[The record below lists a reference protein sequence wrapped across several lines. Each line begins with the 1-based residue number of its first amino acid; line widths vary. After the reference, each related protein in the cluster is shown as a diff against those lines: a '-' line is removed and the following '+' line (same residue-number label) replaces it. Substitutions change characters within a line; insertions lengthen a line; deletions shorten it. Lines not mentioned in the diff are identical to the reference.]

1 MPYIPNSDEDRKEM
15 MDALGISKIEELFSN
30 IPEKHLITDD
40 WMEYPGKSE
49 QAIVKEIREIAG
61 KNNVENISFLGGG
74 AYDHYVPA
82 MVNHVI
88 SRSEF
93 YTAYTPYQPEVS
105 QGTLQAIFEY
115 QTMIC
120 ELTGMDVSNASLYD
134 GASAIAEA
142 ALLITGHTKKKKVII
157 ASSIP
162 SNYKKVFSTY
172 SKGGKYEIVEV
183 SCDDGLIDRDQLKGL
198 LKDDAA
204 GLVVQYPNYFGNI
217 ENLTELSEI
226 VHEAG
231 GLMIVSANPIALAIL
246 KSPGECGVDIVTGE
260 GQVLGN
266 DMNWGGPYL
275 GIFAAKK
282 ELIRKMPG
290 RIIGKTEDVDGKQG
304 FVLSLQTREQHIRRE
319 KATSNICTNQ
329 GLIALKA
336 VVYMTLMGKVGIKE
350 VAKQCMQ
357 KAHYLSDKICAIP
370 GFKMKFD
377 KPFFHE
383 FVISCPK
390 RAEEICDR
398 MLDDDI
404 YAGIPLDD
412 IGDSNAILIAVT
424 EQRTKDEMDYFAEKL
439 RKL

>member
-15 MDALGISKIEELFSN
+15 MEALGIKSIDELFSN
-30 IPEKHLITDD
+30 IPERHLIKDD
-40 WMEYPGKSE
+40 WHQYPGISE
-49 QAIVKEIREIAG
+49 QSVLKKMGDLAR
-61 KNNVENISFLGGG
+61 KNDVCKISFLGGG
-74 AYDHYVPA
+74 SYDHFIPS
-82 MVNHVI
+82 MINHVI

-142 ALLITGHTKKKKVII
+142 ALLVSGHTKRKKIII
-157 ASSIP
+157 AASLP
-162 SNYKKVFSTY
+162 SNYKKLLSTY
-172 SKGGKYEIVEV
+172 SKGGKYEIVEIT
-183 SCDDGLIDRDQLKGL
+183 CDDGLINRDKLKAEL
-198 LKDDAA
+198 DENAA

-231 GLMIVSANPIALAIL
+231 GLMIASVNPIALALL
-246 KSPGECGVDIVTGE
+246 KPPGECGVDIVTGE

-275 GIFAAKK
+275 GIFAATKA
-282 ELIRKMPG
+282 LIRKMPG
-290 RIIGKTEDVDGKQG
+290 RIVGKTEDVDGRQG
-304 FVLSLQTREQHIRRE
+304 FVLALQTREQHIRRE

-329 GLIALKA
+329 GLVALKS
-336 VVYMTLMGKVGIKE
+336 VVYMTLMGKEGLRE
-350 VAKQCMQ
+350 VAGQCTQ
-357 KAHYLSDKICAIP
+357 KAHYLAENICRVP
-370 GFKMKFD
+370 GYSLKFD
-377 KPFFHE
+377 HPFFHE
-383 FVISCPK
+383 FAVSCPK
-390 RAEEICDR
+390 PAKDICEK
-398 MLDDDI
+398 LLAQNI

-412 IGDSNAILIAVT
+412 VGNPDALLIAVT
-424 EQRTKDEMDYFAEKL
+424 EQRTKEEMDYFVEKL
-439 RKL
+439 KEV

>member
-15 MDALGISKIEELFSN
+15 MDALGISSIDELFSN
-30 IPEKHLITDD
+30 IPAEHLITDD
-40 WMEYPGKSE
+40 WKEYKGKSE
-49 QAIVKEIREIAG
+49 QTIVKEIRETAG
-61 KNNVENISFLGGG
+61 KNKVDNISFLGGG
-74 AYDHYVPA
+74 AYDHYIPA
-82 MVNHVI
+82 MINHVI
-88 SRSEF
+88 LRSEF

-120 ELTGMDVSNASLYD
+120 ELTGMHVSNASLYD

-142 ALLITGHTKKKKVII
+142 ALLATGHTKKKKLII
-157 ASSIP
+157 ASSLP
-162 SNYKKVFSTY
+162 SNYKALLSTY
-172 SKGGKYEIVEV
+172 SKGGKYETVEV
-183 SCDDGLIDRDQLKGL
+183 PCDDGLIDREKLNDL
-198 LKDDAA
+198 LKEDAA

-217 ENLTELSEI
+217 EDLTGLAEI
-226 VHEAG
+226 VHSAG
-231 GLMIVSANPIALAIL
+231 GLLIAAVNPIALAML

-266 DMNWGGPYL
+266 ELNWGGPYL

-290 RIIGKTEDVDGKQG
+290 RIIGKTVDVDGKQG

-336 VVYMTLMGKVGIKE
+336 VVYMTLMGKEGIRE
-350 VAKQCMQ
+350 VANQCLQ
-357 KAHYLSDKICAIP
+357 KAHYLAEQISAVP

-383 FVISCPK
+383 FAVSCPK
-390 RAEEICDR
+390 PAKDICER
-398 MLDDDI
+398 LLEDDI

-412 IGDSNAILIAVT
+412 IGDPNALLIAVT
-424 EQRTKDEMDYFAEKL
+424 EQRTKDEMDYFVEKL
-439 RKL
+439 KAI